1 MDGEG
6 EFENSLEY
14 TPTWVMAGVCT
25 VMFVLS
31 YTVVYIFNRLKGF
44 VVNRERPIYLALQE
58 VAKALRE
65 ESALTGLISVF
76 LTVFGKYLT
85 KISVP
90 ACVLHWDI
98 MWPCSPADRLK
109 AEAERQANAH
119 PPAHPPTTSSFC
131 YSKVPLLSAEAVH
144 QIHIFVYLLAAVYFI
159 LSFISFVFG
168 TITIRC
174 WQKHNTNKTPND
186 YEGALRTKLA
196 NFERAQNNCMSRIF
210 RIIKV
215 LCQSFFKH
223 FFGFVT
229 ESDYMVITW
238 GLCMTRDE
246 NDFTDR
252 YHNFHKDISSSYVDN
267 FNRIVGIRLVLP

>member
-168 TITIRC
+168 TIT
-174 WQKHNTNKTPND
+174 
-186 YEGALRTKLA
+186 
-196 NFERAQNNCMSRIF
+196 
-210 RIIKV
+210 
-215 LCQSFFKH
+215 QSFFKH

-267 FNRIVGIRLVLP
+267 FNRIVGIRRKSTNSPSSKSYSKLLVYNLSPSNYPYVFLPRNS